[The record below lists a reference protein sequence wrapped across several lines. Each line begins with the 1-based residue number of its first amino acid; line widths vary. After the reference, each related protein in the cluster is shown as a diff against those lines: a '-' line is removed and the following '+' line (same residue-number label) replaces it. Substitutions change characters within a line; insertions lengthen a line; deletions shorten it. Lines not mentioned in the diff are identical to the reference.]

1 MGAAELEAPLPAA
14 DRIVPG
20 PYRVCFL
27 RKSFIAVPVF
37 RLKRAQRPDG
47 ALKPICSA
55 ISDTEM
61 SVSRRRRFVSL
72 TILSWIASKT
82 VSPVSRLKFLER

>member
-47 ALKPICSA
+47 ALKPILSNPVIFA
-55 ISDTEM
+55 VNLYETPLAEKIERNFREM
-61 SVSRRRRFVSL
+61 LVPGGVRASL
-72 TILSWIASKT
+72 KKI
-82 VSPVSRLKFLER
+82 